1 MSNRV
6 LDRMTSDMDKAK
18 RELSP
23 DISVATGNA
32 EILWQVKSY
41 WIIFKSGSPPLILG
55 KTSTS
60 RGNHGTV
67 RLGRGSS
74 RATQSQNGK
83 ILDQVRSYGSMGN
96 VSYRL
101 AFTFSKRL
109 MSPLTL
115 AGAGKSVLWSVKPST
130 FFVVRTHNLVSS
142 AIIEEVKAMQRSGP
156 TSLAIFY
163 YDFRE
168 DGKRHV
174 LGLLS
179 SVLFQ
184 LSDQSDSY
192 YDIMSACYSAHRNG
206 AQSPSDDELVQCLMD
221 LLKRAGPRPV
231 YLVIDALD
239 ECPSTSSLS
248 SPREKLLSLLEDLVE
263 AQIPNLRIC
272 VTSRPEVDIKAI
284 LEPLAFRSVSL
295 HDESGQKQD
304 IKKYIQSI
312 VTTNKNMQNW
322 NPEHKQLVIDVLT
335 RKADGM

>member
-1 MSNRV
+1 MAGDGL
-6 LDRMTSDMDKAK
+6 LDNIQKW
-18 RELSP
+18 LSP
-23 DISVATGNA
+23 PDPWKNFNIARESRHSETGAWFIKGNTLS
-32 EILWQVKSY
+32 EWKDSGPSSLLW
-41 WIIFKSGSPPLILG
+41 I
-55 KTSTS
+55 
-60 RGNHGTV
+60 
-67 RLGRGSS
+67 
-74 RATQSQNGK
+74 NGK
-83 ILDQVRSYGSMGN
+83 RQLSHIAYISGETDALI
-96 VSYRL
+96 
-101 AFTFSKRL
+101 A
-109 MSPLTL
+109 
-115 AGAGKSVLWSVKPST
+115 AGAGKSVLWSVKLT
-130 FFVVRTHNLVSS
+130 IFFVFGTHSLVSS
-142 AIIEEVKAMQRSGP
+142 AIIDEVKATQKSTL

-168 DGKRHV
+168 DRKRHV

-192 YDIMSACYSAHRNG
+192 YDVVSDFYSAHRNG
-206 AQSPSDDELVQCLMD
+206 TQSPSDDELAQCLMD
-221 LLKRAGPRPV
+221 LLKCPGPRPV
-231 YLVIDALD
+231 CLVIDALD

-284 LEPLAFRSVSL
+284 LEPLAFRSISL
-295 HDESGQKQD
+295 HDESGQKED

-312 VTTNKNMQNW
+312 VNANKNMQNW